1 MEPSEPTHYEHHNEN
16 YASIAADAGDIFAFI
31 DDHTRLASHMNK
43 SSWMMGGSVRRL
55 GRTFDEVII
64 EYPAPLLKVWETV
77 GQPKLLVIG
86 HYRMTVQAEVSRRND
101 SSTPA
106 LAQEPDN
113 SVVPR

>member
-55 GRTFDEVII
+55 GRIFEWGDHRIRSAATQSLGNRGATKTTG
-64 EYPAPLLKVWETV
+64 YWSLP
-77 GQPKLLVIG
+77 
-86 HYRMTVQAEVSRRND
+86 HD
-101 SSTPA
+101 SASGGF
-106 LAQEPDN
+106 
-113 SVVPR
+113 